1 MDQGGLVETP
11 RSGERISFP
20 QASDASAFG
29 ADCLLL
35 DGFIIAC
42 GLPLFS
48 LLGIPRTVPLAII
61 YVVSVMAL
69 IALTPFLA
77 WILHWGRPVP
87 LRVRRISATSMLYQS
102 PVLVIAFMAVALEM
116 QSMLLGVSIM
126 GFAAAVLIAVA
137 GERFRDYPAPRVLVL
152 ARAGTVVLTPFVV
165 LALTQLLP
173 NGTELVSGWA
183 IPMPVAAAGAVGAA
197 RGFAHEMVLRDR
209 LSQHG

>member
-1 MDQGGLVETP
+1 MGQGESIDEQ
-11 RSGERISFP
+11 RDSGRISFP

-48 LLGIPRTVPLAII
+48 LLGIPRSVPLAII
-61 YVVSVMAL
+61 YVLSIMAL

-77 WILHWGRPVP
+77 WMLHWGRPVP

-102 PVLVIAFMAVALEM
+102 PVLVVAFMAVALEM

-137 GERFRDYPAPRVLVL
+137 GERFRDYPAPRLL
-152 ARAGTVVLTPFVV
+152 IMARAGAVVLTPLVV
-165 LALTQLLP
+165 LTLTQFLP
-173 NGTELVSGWA
+173 HGTGLVAGWA

-197 RGFAHEMVLRDR
+197 RGFAHEMHLRDR
-209 LSQHG
+209 LSSHS